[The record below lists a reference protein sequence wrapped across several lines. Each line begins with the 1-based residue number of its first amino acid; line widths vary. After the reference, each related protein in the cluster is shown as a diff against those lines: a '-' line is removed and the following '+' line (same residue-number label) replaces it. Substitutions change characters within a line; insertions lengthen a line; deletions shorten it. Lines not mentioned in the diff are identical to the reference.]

1 MQKFKLVSIASL
13 LAAITFNANASLSFE
28 QQMTDRYG
36 SAIAGAFSTNT
47 PKPKKVCTLNMTVE
61 STGAAVQEQVALYD
75 DYQRQGKDL
84 IWQEEDESGSTTIRV
99 NEITNKGSITI
110 RDESK
115 VIVSGLVDCNRK

>member
-1 MQKFKLVSIASL
+1 MQKYKLVSIASL

-28 QQMTDRYG
+28 QQMADRYG
-36 SAIAGAFSTNT
+36 STFSTST

-61 STGAAVQEQVALYD
+61 STGAAVQEQIALYD

-84 IWQEEDESGSTTIRV
+84 IWHEEDDTGSTTIRV
-99 NEITNKGSITI
+99 NEITNKGSVTI

-115 VIVSGLVDCNRK
+115 VIVSGLVDCKRK